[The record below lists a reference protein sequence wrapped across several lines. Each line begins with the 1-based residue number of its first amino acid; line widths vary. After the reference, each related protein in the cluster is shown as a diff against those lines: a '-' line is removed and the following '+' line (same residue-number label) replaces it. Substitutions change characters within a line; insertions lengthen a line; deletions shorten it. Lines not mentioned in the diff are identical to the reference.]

1 MNLEVDSDCSMDN
14 LSIPSSDYGDQEE
27 KKTEKLAK
35 KKSNSSESHSCDYME
50 DQQEFIREK
59 GNKISQDVKHNSGY
73 IDSRLINSIRNK
85 DQTADGKIQMKMNNL
100 NIQSK
105 MN

>member
-1 MNLEVDSDCSMDN
+1 MNLEIDSDCSMDN

-50 DQQEFIREK
+50 D
-59 GNKISQDVKHNSGY
+59 
-73 IDSRLINSIRNK
+73 
-85 DQTADGKIQMKMNNL
+85 
-100 NIQSK
+100 
-105 MN
+105 